1 MTGALDA
8 RRVVAALAGR
18 LDPAD
23 PAQQA
28 GLAWFAARRGDRE
41 AALTAARRA
50 VAQPG
55 APHAA
60 WRTLE
65 RLAAG
70 HDDGLLLPPPGG
82 GPRAAREGGASPLA
96 AGVAAHRQGAP
107 AVAEA
112 CYQAALADP
121 LLAPAA
127 TNGLAVLHEQRGEPE
142 AADAA
147 WARLDLDADP
157 VARHNAAL
165 AWWRRGARDRAL
177 DRLAHPALETAALHH
192 LAGWCRAEQG
202 DLEGARRA
210 LRAALALDPDLAR
223 AQFAL
228 GLVAE
233 RQHDAADALAA
244 TRRALLLSPWF
255 QPLVWLLSPA
265 PGMVVELAAE
275 GNQGGG
281 MQDAAGLLGLGRALL
296 EAGHLAE
303 ALAMFDQA
311 LLRAPDAPAALFHR
325 GVVLAK
331 LRRYDEALVDW
342 EAVGRV
348 DPDGSLGAQSRRH
361 ARSARELAQL
371 FGGG

>member
-1 MTGALDA
+1 MTAAPDP
-8 RRVVAALAGR
+8 RQVVAALARR

-41 AALTAARRA
+41 AALHAARRA
-50 VAQPG
+50 VARPG

-70 HDDGLLLPPPGG
+70 HDDGLLLPPPGN
-82 GPRAAREGGASPLA
+82 AARPPQTGGASPLA

-112 CYQAALADP
+112 CYQAALGDP
-121 LLAPAA
+121 LLAAAA
-127 TNGLAVLHEQRGEPE
+127 TNGLAILHEQRGEPE
-142 AADAA
+142 AADVG
-147 WARLDLDADP
+147 WSRIDLDTDP

-165 AWWRRGARDRAL
+165 AWWRRGEHDRAL
-177 DRLAHPALETAALHH
+177 ARLATPALETAALHH
-192 LAGWCRAEQG
+192 LAGWCLAEQG
-202 DLEGARRA
+202 DLPAARRA
-210 LRAALALDPDLAR
+210 LRAALALDPDLPR

-255 QPLVWLLSPA
+255 QPLVWLLSPT

-281 MQDAAGLLGLGRALL
+281 THDAAGLLGLGRALL

-342 EAVGRV
+342 EVVGRV

-361 ARSARELAQL
+361 ARSARELAHL